1 MAGSSSIAWT
11 SELVIN
17 FSEKD
22 GLINDV
28 DDTVVSEKCVV
39 VHRGVVDI
47 GDVVCVVGAS
57 SVCDD
62 V

>member
-1 MAGSSSIAWT
+1 MAGFSSITYT

-17 FSEKD
+17 FSEND
-22 GLINDV
+22 GLINDIADAV
-28 DDTVVSEKCVV
+28 LSEKCVV
-39 VHRGVVDI
+39 VHRGMVNI